1 MIRLFVVQSRLP
13 IIDHHHHQFV
23 GIENPF
29 GGIKNPFYGLTSLEN
44 ICPANKPQISSKI
57 FINISDVSNE
67 HPIPLGLVHVG
78 LGGEIPALVVVLK
91 RFMDIESPG

>member
-1 MIRLFVVQSRLP
+1 MIRLFVVQSRLS

-44 ICPANKPQISSKI
+44 ICPTNKPQISSKI
-57 FINISDVSNE
+57 FINISDISYE
-67 HPIPLGLVHVG
+67 HRIPLGLVNVG
-78 LGGEIPALVVVLK
+78 LGGEIPALVAVLK
-91 RFMDIESPG
+91 RFMDIESPD